1 MQREYTSDSGGE
13 GKEQSQG
20 ETLEGP
26 DLGGPYTAADIVQHV
41 APIGFLDLGPGYL
54 DPELVPTD
62 TIGRAY
68 SAALARYGDTALAY
82 GHNQGALPYRAAL
95 ARHLTRTD
103 AEPWTPAHLLTTSG
117 TSQALDTLASA
128 FSRPGDVVL
137 TEATTYDLALNIFR
151 DRGLTV
157 SPVTCDAD
165 GPDPEAMERAVDL
178 VRASGRRVAFA
189 YLIPTF
195 HNPTAR
201 LIPTARRIDLVVAAR
216 RQNLLIVEDDAYADL
231 FLDGTEAPPSLTA
244 LATWDGVLRLGTF
257 SKTLA
262 PGLRLGWLGGS
273 PALCRRLADRGV
285 AHSGG
290 SPSHLTA
297 LAVAE
302 LMQDGGYVE
311 HLERLRP
318 RLAHRRD
325 ALSALLRERLRHD
338 FTLRPVQGG
347 LFTWVEL
354 PPWLLEQ
361 EAVAR
366 ASAAGV
372 LVQPGSRFG
381 SREPAIRLAHC
392 AHPPTRL
399 RSAAAGLAGVW
410 NQKG

>member
-1 MQREYTSDSGGE
+1 M
-13 GKEQSQG
+13 
-20 ETLEGP
+20 
-26 DLGGPYTAADIVQHV
+26 
-41 APIGFLDLGPGYL
+41 APTGFLDLGPGYL

-62 TIGRAY
+62 AIGRAY

-82 GHNQGALPYRAAL
+82 GHNQGALPYRAEL

-128 FSRPGDVVL
+128 LSRPEDVVL

-151 DRGLTV
+151 DHGLTV
-157 SPVTCDAD
+157 SAVACDAE
-165 GPDPEAMERAVDL
+165 GPDPEALERTVAS

-201 LIPTARRIDLVVAAR
+201 LIPTARRNDLVVAAH

-231 FLDGTEAPPSLTA
+231 SLDGAETPPSLTA
-244 LATWDGVLRLGTF
+244 LAQWDGALRLGTF

-262 PGLRLGWLGGS
+262 PGMRLGWLGGS
-273 PALCRRLADRGV
+273 PALCRQLADRGV

-290 SPSHLTA
+290 SPSHFTA

-302 LMQDGGYVE
+302 LMHDRSYVE
-311 HLERLRP
+311 HLQRLRP

-325 ALSALLRERLRHD
+325 ALSATLRERLRPD
-338 FTLRPVQGG
+338 FTVRPVRGG

-354 PPWLLEQ
+354 PSWLSEQ

-366 ASAAGV
+366 ASAVGV

-381 SREPAIRLAHC
+381 SREPAVRLAHS
-392 AHPPTRL
+392 AHPPSRL
-399 RSAAAGLAGVW
+399 LSAAADLVGVW